1 MQKLL
6 LTILFIFAVVSI
18 SGCTDT
24 TTDVTYVPVAENSM
38 GYEMSSGT
46 GMSELPID
54 EIINVPYNY
63 MQPYE
68 LWGEKGARFT
78 FFVKTDGAP
87 VDLLLL
93 DAVNYQKY
101 EDAFCYEGSG
111 TWNGYTYRDIVQ
123 KKFSYVLPETGTYW
137 LLIENSNFIDNG
149 ADAKRNVNVAVK
161 ID

>member
-6 LTILFIFAVVSI
+6 LTISFIFAVVLI

-24 TTDVTYVPVAENSM
+24 TETTYVPVAENGI
-38 GYEMSSGT
+38 GYGT
-46 GMSELPID
+46 SYGSGMSELPLD
-54 EIINVPYNY
+54 EIINVPYDY
-63 MQPYE
+63 MDGYE
-68 LWGEKGARFT
+68 LWGDKGARFT

-101 EDAFCYEGSG
+101 DGAFCYEGCG

-123 KKFSYVLPETGTYW
+123 KKFSYVLPETGTYY
-137 LLIENSNFIDNG
+137 LVIENSDFIDNG
-149 ADAKRNVNVAVK
+149 ADAKRAVNVAVK